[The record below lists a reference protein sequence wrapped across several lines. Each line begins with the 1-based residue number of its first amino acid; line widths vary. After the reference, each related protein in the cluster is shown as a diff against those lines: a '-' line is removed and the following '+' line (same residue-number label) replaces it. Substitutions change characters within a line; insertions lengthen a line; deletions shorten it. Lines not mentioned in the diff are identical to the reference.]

1 MRRGPGPTRTSG
13 SAWLDVCQT
22 VLQALVAEGGYKFL
36 DVRSELA
43 RTEGPLMSS
52 IHIPLTKAKRRFDS
66 STRQSVYDYTEIS
79 ESEWM
84 AQVTK
89 KIPSKDTKLIVV
101 CADGTTN
108 AVRALEALDGAGYKN
123 LVGLRVSGAAC
134 LAGPFPGPFP
144 CGRGARP
151 DCDSLASASSAQ
163 GGYLRF
169 NQSFDVKG
177 NRRVYTEYKEDYS
190 HSADS
195 AGIHASGAGFAKM
208 DPLIKYDII
217 IH

>member
-1 MRRGPGPTRTSG
+1 MAVRMYPDPVFIEDTIKAFPNKSVANAEEAR
-13 SAWLDVCQT
+13 
-22 VLQALVAEGGYKFL
+22 ALVAEGGYKFL

-123 LVGLRVSGAAC
+123 LVGLR
-134 LAGPFPGPFP
+134 
-144 CGRGARP
+144 
-151 DCDSLASASSAQ
+151 